1 MVHIHVQSVMAQKEK
16 NHIKQLINKS
26 MCAPE
31 GFHYFINHVKQRLVV
46 ILDYNIRN
54 GLDPCQTDILLL
66 RELYNIYD
74 DGSID
79 TFSET
84 EPTIHVEQ
92 IGLFGQTVI
101 EDKE

>member
-1 MVHIHVQSVMAQKEK
+1 
-16 NHIKQLINKS
+16 

-54 GLDPCQTDILLL
+54 GLDPCQTDIHLL
-66 RELYNIYD
+66 RELYDIYD

-92 IGLFGQTVI
+92 IGLFGQTVMDSVKTATNI
-101 EDKE
+101 PTAQSLTNTVEKQNNEEV

>member
-1 MVHIHVQSVMAQKEK
+1 
-16 NHIKQLINKS
+16 

-92 IGLFGQTVI
+92 IGLFGHTVMDSGKTVTNTPTAQSLTNKG
-101 EDKE
+101 EKQNNEEV